1 MKLTF
6 KEINVYIPAW
16 NGNKK
21 LTESEQIKIHWRYP
35 SAEEVKDIRKPSDPK
50 TVVRKGKIVADEM
63 EMSVKLDDLYAIRTL
78 ITNIENLNVLNK
90 DITDGAEL
98 LKTPGLNGL
107 VQEISTEIMA
117 EMDKVGANSKN
128 S

>member
-21 LTESEQIKIHWRYP
+21 LSESEQIKIHWRYP
-35 SAEEVKDIRKPSDPK
+35 SAEEVKDIRKQSDPK
-50 TVVRKGKIVADEM
+50 AVMRKGKMLTDEM
-63 EMSVKLDDLYAIRTL
+63 EITVKLDDLFAVRTL
-78 ITNIENLNVLNK
+78 VVNIENLNVSGK
-90 DITDGAEL
+90 DITDGAAL
-98 LKTPGLNGL
+98 IKSHGLNGL
-107 VQEISTEIMA
+107 VQEISTEIMV
-117 EMDKVGANSKN
+117 EMDKIGANSKN

>member
-6 KEINVYIPAW
+6 KEINVYIPSW

-21 LTESEQIKIHWRYP
+21 LPETEQIKISWRYP
-35 SAEEVKDIRKPSDPK
+35 SAEEVKEIRKPSDPK

-63 EMSVKLDDLYAIRTL
+63 EMSVKLDDLFAIRTL
-78 ITNIENLNVLNK
+78 ITKIENLNVLNK
-90 DITDGAEL
+90 DVTDGAEL